1 MTEHIELDMQ
11 LTKNTKGTHVYTNDE
26 EGVAVPTLYIKKSAL
41 PKQPPQVVTLTIKYK
56 EL

>member
-1 MTEHIELDMQ
+1 MSKEIELDMQ

-26 EGVAVPTLYIKKSAL
+26 EGIAVPTLYIKKSAL
-41 PKQPPQVVTLTIKYK
+41 PKQPPQVVTVTIKSK